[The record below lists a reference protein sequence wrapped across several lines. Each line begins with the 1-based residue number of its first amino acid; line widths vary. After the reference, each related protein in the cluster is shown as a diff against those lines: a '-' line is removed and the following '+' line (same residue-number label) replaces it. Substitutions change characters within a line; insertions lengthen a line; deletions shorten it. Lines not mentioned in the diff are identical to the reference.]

1 MGTII
6 SLWDI
11 ARPKGQGGGYGGV
24 PPPGKVC
31 MAANE
36 DAVDAGAASLTGVP
50 ETQAEVVGLLA
61 DPASYGE
68 PVARVERHDTHAA
81 MVFLAGARAFKVKR
95 AVSYP
100 YLDFGTLARR
110 IAVCR
115 AEIARNRRTAPALYL
130 GLCPVRRRSG
140 GALYLGELIADP
152 EAEDALSGDDL
163 VEVAVVMRRFDQ
175 EALLANVH
183 ARDELTPALLDAL
196 ADHVA
201 AFHDSAGSAARDPVA
216 GHRTEIADNTA
227 DLRQRPDIF
236 DADAVAD
243 LDARANAELDRLAP
257 LLNDRAAAGC
267 VRRCHGDLHL
277 ANIVLWDGQPTLF
290 DAIEFNDALAE
301 IDVLYDLAF
310 LLMDLDRR
318 GARAAANRVLN
329 RYMGARDDLDGLA
342 ALPFHLSLRAAIR
355 AKVGATALATL
366 TDPAAQ
372 ARQLA
377 ATRGYFEAARAYL
390 RPAAPVLVAIGGVSG
405 TGKTTVARALAPDL
419 GAPPGALVI
428 RSDVERKRLFGVA
441 ETERLPE
448 SAYQG
453 SANARVYDRIMDQ
466 ARRGLAA
473 GRSVVLEATFLRRED
488 RARARKLAQSAGV
501 AFAPVWLTAPA
512 ETLKQ
517 RVDARTAD
525 ASDATS
531 AVVAAQLERAPGG
544 QIPWPGVD
552 ASGAVAAVVARV
564 RDVLRTAGV
573 AVDDEGEAACD
584 GSG

>member
-1 MGTII
+1 MT
-6 SLWDI
+6 
-11 ARPKGQGGGYGGV
+11 
-24 PPPGKVC
+24 
-31 MAANE
+31 ANE
-36 DAVDAGAASLTGVP
+36 RPANGDAASLTGVP
-50 ETQAEVVGLLA
+50 ETQAGVVRLLA
-61 DPASYGE
+61 DPRCYSGT
-68 PVARVERHDTHAA
+68 VARVERHDTHAA
-81 MVFLAGARAFKVKR
+81 MVFLAGTRAYKVKR

-100 YLDFGTLARR
+100 YLDFGTLERR

-130 GLCPVRRRSG
+130 GLCPIRQG
-140 GALYLGELIADP
+140 GDGALYLGNLIAEP
-152 EAEDALSGDDL
+152 ESGDALAGDDL

-175 EALLANVH
+175 AALLANVH
-183 ARDELTPALLDAL
+183 ARGELTPGLLDAL
-196 ADHVA
+196 ADHIA
-201 AFHDSAGSAARDPVA
+201 AFHDSAEGVARDPVA
-216 GHRTEIADNTA
+216 GHRTEVADNTA
-227 DLRQRPDIF
+227 DLRRHPGIF
-236 DADAVAD
+236 DAEAVTD
-243 LDARANAELDRLAP
+243 LDARANAALDGLAP
-257 LLNDRAAAGC
+257 LLAERAAAGC

-329 RYMGARDDLDGLA
+329 LYMGARDDLEGLA
-342 ALPFHLSLRAAIR
+342 ALPFYLSLRAAIR
-355 AKVGATALATL
+355 AKVGATALATV
-366 TDPAAQ
+366 TDPGAYAAQ
-372 ARQLA
+372 VGRVRA
-377 ATRGYFEAARAYL
+377 YFDAARAYL
-390 RPAAPVLVAIGGVSG
+390 APAAPVLIAVGGVSG
-405 TGKTTVARALAPDL
+405 TGKTTVARALAPEI
-419 GAPPGALVI
+419 GASPGALVI
-428 RSDVERKRLFGVA
+428 RSDVERKRLFGVG

-453 SANARVYDRIMDQ
+453 GANARVYDRIMGR
-466 ARRGLAA
+466 AHRGLAA

-488 RARARKLAQSAGV
+488 RARVRKLAGSAGV
-501 AFAPVWLTAPA
+501 AFVPVWLSAPA

-531 AVVAAQLERAPGG
+531 DVVAAQLERAPSG

-552 ASGAVAAVVARV
+552 ASGAVVDVVARV

-573 AVDDEGEAACD
+573 DLDDDGEAACG